1 MSPGFEP
8 ADVSNCDNKMM
19 GKVPPEPRERILEEG
34 QGRPGGGLVVST
46 SVASGGGGHSFQD
59 MKSEIWRETEGL
71 NTLNPKLRPSVP
83 RGRSFWWVMGV
94 WYWRGWASEVGPRKA
109 DLRPCSSSVSAD
121 P

>member
-1 MSPGFEP
+1 MVDSAWAAPYLW
-8 ADVSNCDNKMM
+8 VQ
-19 GKVPPEPRERILEEG
+19 V
-34 QGRPGGGLVVST
+34 QGDFQLKGW
-46 SVASGGGGHSFQD
+46 GGGGDSFQD

-94 WYWRGWASEVGPRKA
+94 WYWRGWASEVGQRKA

>member
-1 MSPGFEP
+1 MGGWWILHGLLPTYGFKSKP
-8 ADVSNCDNKMM
+8 PRVAGAIDFQLM
-19 GKVPPEPRERILEEG
+19 GW
-34 QGRPGGGLVVST
+34 
-46 SVASGGGGHSFQD
+46 GGGGDSFQD

>member
-46 SVASGGGGHSFQD
+46 SVASGGGGHSFSATIVASNGRWEVVGAPVGG
-59 MKSEIWRETEGL
+59 MRGGGGGRVTEDL
-71 NTLNPKLRPSVP
+71 VAAWSWDTRLRGAWSDVH
-83 RGRSFWWVMGV
+83 
-94 WYWRGWASEVGPRKA
+94 
-109 DLRPCSSSVSAD
+109 C
-121 P
+121 

>member
-1 MSPGFEP
+1 MGCSLPMGSSP
-8 ADVSNCDNKMM
+8 S
-19 GKVPPEPRERILEEG
+19 PPG
-34 QGRPGGGLVVST
+34 SLVQLDFQLKGW
-46 SVASGGGGHSFQD
+46 GGGGDSFQD